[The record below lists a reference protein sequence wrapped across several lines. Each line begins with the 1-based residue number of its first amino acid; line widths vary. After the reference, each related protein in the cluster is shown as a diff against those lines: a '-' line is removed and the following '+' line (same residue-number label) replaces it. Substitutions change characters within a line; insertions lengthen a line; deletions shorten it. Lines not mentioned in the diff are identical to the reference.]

1 MAKILKGADVAA
13 STDAKT
19 SALVAELKAK
29 GIEPTLAVL
38 RVGERSDDLAYE
50 RGAAKRCEGVGI
62 NFRREILPADVT
74 QEELMAKLDE
84 LNNDTSVHGI
94 LVFSPL
100 PRHLDMKAVR
110 DALLPEKDV
119 DGITEGSLAGVFTGS
134 EKGFCPC
141 TAAAAAE
148 LLDFYG
154 VNCTG
159 KSAVVVGRSLV
170 VGKPAA
176 MLLLA
181 RNATVTVCHT
191 RTPDI
196 AAVTKNAD
204 IVIAA
209 AGCMNMIG
217 RDHVSEGQIIVDV
230 GINWDAE
237 ANRLRGDVD
246 FDAAEPIVD
255 AITPVPGGVGSVTTS
270 ILASHTALAAK
281 RQAKA

>member
-13 STDAKT
+13 NTDAKT

-50 RGAAKRCEGVGI
+50 RGAAKRCDSVGI
-62 NFRREILPADVT
+62 NFRREVLPAEVS

-84 LNNDTSVHGI
+84 LNSDSNVHGI
-94 LVFSPL
+94 LIFSPL

-110 DALLPEKDV
+110 KALRPEKDV
-119 DGITEGSLAGVFTGS
+119 DGITDGSLAGVFTGS
-134 EKGFCPC
+134 ETGFCPC

-204 IVIAA
+204 IVVAA

-217 RDHVSEGQIIVDV
+217 TDHVSAGQVIVDV

-246 FDAAEPIVD
+246 FDAAEPIVE

-270 ILASHTALAAK
+270 ILASHTALAAQ
-281 RQAKA
+281 RQAK

>member
-13 STDAKT
+13 NTDAKT

-50 RGAAKRCEGVGI
+50 RGAAKRCDSVGI
-62 NFRREILPADVT
+62 NFRREVLPAEVS

-84 LNNDTSVHGI
+84 LNSDSNVHGI
-94 LVFSPL
+94 LIFSPL

-110 DALLPEKDV
+110 KALRPEKDV
-119 DGITEGSLAGVFTGS
+119 DGITDGSLAGVFTGS
-134 EKGFCPC
+134 ETGFCPC

-204 IVIAA
+204 IVVAA

-217 RDHVSEGQIIVDV
+217 TDHVSAGQVIVDV

-246 FDAAEPIVD
+246 FDAAEPIVE

-270 ILASHTALAAK
+270 ILAAHTALAAQ
-281 RQAKA
+281 RQAK